1 VKWWLLA
8 IGLATCA
15 GAIAICVFNIHMA
28 FKDQGKTMNWL
39 KLRYRIE
46 DVIDSR
52 LAWWVAAG
60 VLILAIIIVTI

>member
-1 VKWWLLA
+1 
-8 IGLATCA
+8 
-15 GAIAICVFNIHMA
+15 
-28 FKDQGKTMNWL
+28 MNWL

-60 VLILAIIIVTI
+60 VLILAAIIVMI